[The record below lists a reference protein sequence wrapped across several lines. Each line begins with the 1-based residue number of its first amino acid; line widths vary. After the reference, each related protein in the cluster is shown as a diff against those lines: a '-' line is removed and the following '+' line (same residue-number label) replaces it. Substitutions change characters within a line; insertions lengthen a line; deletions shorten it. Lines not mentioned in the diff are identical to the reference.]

1 MCRGLHRYGR
11 RSPSPP
17 LAARR
22 MEVAVNFYERRTVVD
37 DDLGLC
43 SHVAAGDRVVYA
55 PPSHVAL
62 ESDAPKSTLVRA
74 PNVLATNSLDPP
86 TPNLYLDRSS
96 FPSRHPAL
104 FNPRTSDRGE
114 GGGSRR
120 RRQIH
125 PVGM

>member
-1 MCRGLHRYGR
+1 MCRGLHRCVR

-22 MEVAVNFYERRTVVD
+22 MELAVNFDERRTFVD

-43 SHVAAGDRVVYA
+43 SHVAAADLVVYA

-62 ESDAPKSTLVRA
+62 ESDALKRHTCPGSERPSNKQ
-74 PNVLATNSLDPP
+74 LDPP
-86 TPNLYLDRSS
+86 TANLYLDRSS
-96 FPSRHPAL
+96 ITWRHPAL
-104 FNPRTSDRGE
+104 FYPRTCDRGE

-125 PVGM
+125 PFCM